1 MSKKIIFMGTPE
13 FSVPTLEAL
22 YKSSYNI
29 ECVYSQPPKKS
40 SRGQKVNSSPIQTAS
55 ERLGIKVRNPLNL
68 NSNEEYEYFKSLKPY
83 LVIVVAYGK
92 IIPKKYLNLSEKGFL
107 NIHASLLPR
116 WRGPAPIQRS
126 IMNRDRTTGI
136 SFMKIEEGL
145 DEGPFCRQIEVNIDE
160 QTTSGQLTEKLSI
173 LGSENIIKCLDEIS
187 KDQLEFINQDHSKAT
202 YSKKITKKESKINWQ
217 MPANDIIA
225 KINGLNPTPCAWFNL
240 DNVRC
245 KVWKAAISNLSG
257 REGEIMDDDLT
268 IACKEKSI
276 KVLEIQREG
285 KKKMTA
291 KNFLSG
297 IKIKKGKIII

>member
-1 MSKKIIFMGTPE
+1 MGTPE

-22 YKSSYNI
+22 YKSNYNI

-40 SRGQKVNSSPIQTAS
+40 SRGQKVNSSAILTAF

-92 IIPKKYLNLSEKGFL
+92 IIPKKYLNLSKKGFL

-145 DEGPFCRQIEVNIDE
+145 DEGPFCKQIEVNIDE

-225 KINGLNPTPCAWFNL
+225 KINGLNPSPCAWFNL
-240 DNVRC
+240 DDVRC
-245 KVWKAAISNLSG
+245 KVWKAVISNLSG
-257 REGEIMDDDLT
+257 REGEIMDDNLT

-285 KKKMTA
+285 KKKMTT